1 MKNVFKSLVSAGLA
15 ALFGAGALGGGIA
28 FAETREHAGSKV
40 PAAAKT
46 ENVACG
52 KQASFRSLTDM
63 SAELPMYD
71 YFPDNGGIDGTGC
84 YASVG
89 NVMTDGQ
96 NKNWM
101 GHGFVNATA
110 GNTVGWAFIDLGQIY
125 DISSFKV
132 TFLSK
137 WVFSDV
143 IIQASDDPSF
153 AEGVTTVFS
162 STNSLTVGETT
173 VYAGEKIGCN
183 PETKDLTGWNGAAG
197 VDSYMDMAPREN

>member
-1 MKNVFKSLVSAGLA
+1 MKNVFKSLVSAGWPRLWR
-15 ALFGAGALGGGIA
+15 GRAGRGIA
-28 FAETREHAGSKV
+28 FAETTGACGKQGPRGGQDG
-40 PAAAKT
+40 
-46 ENVACG
+46 NVACG

-110 GNTVGWAFIDLGQIY
+110 GNTVGWAFIDLGQVY

-153 AEGVTTVFS
+153 TEGVTTVFS
-162 STNSLTVGETT
+162 STNSLTLWERRRCVR
-173 VYAGEKIGCN
+173 AK
-183 PETKDLTGWNGAAG
+183 NG
-197 VDSYMDMAPREN
+197 VTRKRRT